1 MSNSTEYTC
10 SQLQESEYFGV
21 PFADVPVDCCRP
33 TPVNAL
39 TADLHLFGFEC
50 NNNWRF
56 FAAVICLTCFIKVFQ
71 NFLFTSI
78 GQLERELMQEKSGD
92 RKFRGGEYGVFGKK
106 CPSKCER
113 FNFLSGPKF
122 CGKLGYLIWLEIVA
136 GVVGVLSILIIT
148 GNNAWIWMLGIVFN
162 AVGVYLSLKN
172 TKPDHHSPAA
182 AFLNLVQN
190 ATQSNDLEEH
200 KKAKEA
206 LKMLKTYLSSIE
218 PEVPE
223 LPEVPEVPEV
233 TGKNS
238 VRKRLVL

>member
-1 MSNSTEYTC
+1 MSNGTEYTC

-21 PFADVPVDCCRP
+21 PFAHVPEHCCRP

-50 NNNWRF
+50 NNNIGF
-56 FAAVICLTCFIKVFQ
+56 FIGVLVLTVLIKLFQ

-78 GQLERELMQEKSGD
+78 GQLERELMQETPSD

-106 CPSKCER
+106 CPSKCES

-136 GVVGVLSILIIT
+136 GVIGVLSILIIT
-148 GNNAWIWMLGIVFN
+148 GNNAVIWIVITLSN

-182 AFLNLVQN
+182 EFLNLVQN
-190 ATQSNDLEEH
+190 ATKSKDPEEH
-200 KKAKEA
+200 KKAKQA
-206 LKMLKTYLSSIE
+206 LRKLKIYLSSIDAE
-218 PEVPE
+218 AVDVIEIPED
-223 LPEVPEVPEV
+223 
-233 TGKNS
+233 TAK